1 MKALEESDQIQK
13 FGYKSWKNGDYIKT
27 MFPQGRL
34 TILGGRPLMGKTSF
48 VLSVARVMNAG
59 VLYLSL
65 KENISKIVRAVDTQE
80 LTKKHLKQWSFNTCD
95 IPGMSVEQLEC
106 LIRNHYHTI
115 IINYV
120 ELMNLGSDDSSK
132 CDDRAEELRQIY
144 EQLDLLARKSNC
156 RIIGV
161 SMLGRF
167 SNPLVPRFE
176 ECLEYLD
183 SNFIHERL
191 IILHRPSKNNNKLQS
206 TKTDYIELISMNRDG
221 EEIVDRFSVD
231 KNTRSIIRLVSSRK
245 RPIGKE

>member
-1 MKALEESDQIQK
+1 MISE
-13 FGYKSWKNGDYIKT
+13 DYIKR

-48 VLSVARVMNAG
+48 VLSVVRVLNTG

-65 KENISKIVRAVDTQE
+65 REDVSKVVRAVNTQE
-80 LTKKHLKQWSFNTCD
+80 LRKKLLKKWSFNTCD
-95 IPGMSVEQLEC
+95 IPGISVEQLEC

-120 ELMNLGSDDSSK
+120 ELMNLGNDDSSK

-144 EQLDLLARKSNC
+144 EQLDLLARKYNR

-167 SNPLVPRFE
+167 SNPIVPRFE
-176 ECLEYLD
+176 ECLRFLD
-183 SNFIHERL
+183 PNFLQERL
-191 IILHRPSKNNNKLQS
+191 IILHRPSKNNYKLQS
-206 TKTDYIELISMNRDG
+206 TKTDYIELISMNCDG
-221 EEIVDRFSVD
+221 EEIVDRYSVD
-231 KNTRSIIRLVSSRK
+231 KKTRSIIRLVSSRK
-245 RPIGKE
+245 RPVGKE

>member
-1 MKALEESDQIQK
+1 MIRE
-13 FGYKSWKNGDYIKT
+13 DYIKR

-34 TILGGRPLMGKTSF
+34 TILGGRPLAGKTSF
-48 VLSVARVMNAG
+48 VLSVVRVLNAG

-65 KENISKIVRAVDTQE
+65 REDVSKVVRAVNTQE
-80 LTKKHLKQWSFNTCD
+80 LRKKLLKKWSFNTCD
-95 IPGMSVEQLEC
+95 IPGISVEQLEC

-120 ELMNLGSDDSSK
+120 ELMNLGNDDSLK

-144 EQLDLLARKSNC
+144 EQLDLLAKKYNR

-167 SNPLVPRFE
+167 SNPLVPRFV
-176 ECLEYLD
+176 ECLQFLD
-183 SNFIHERL
+183 PNFLQERL
-191 IILHRPSKNNNKLQS
+191 IILHRPSKNNYKLQS
-206 TKTDYIELISMNRDG
+206 TKTDYIELISMNCDG

-245 RPIGKE
+245 RPVGKE

>member
-1 MKALEESDQIQK
+1 MISV
-13 FGYKSWKNGDYIKT
+13 DYIKR

-34 TILGGRPLMGKTSF
+34 TILGGSPFMGKTSF
-48 VLSVARVMNAG
+48 VLSVTRVMNAG

-65 KENISKIVRAVDTQE
+65 REDTSKVVRAVNRQE
-80 LTKKHLKQWSFNTCD
+80 LRKKLLKKWSFNTCD
-95 IPGMSVEQLEC
+95 IPGISVEQLEC

-120 ELMNLGSDDSSK
+120 ELMNLENDDSSK
-132 CDDRAEELRQIY
+132 CDDRAEELRQIF
-144 EQLDLLARKSNC
+144 EKLDLLARKYNC

-176 ECLEYLD
+176 ECLQFLD
-183 SNFIHERL
+183 FNFLHERL
-191 IILHRPSKNNNKLQS
+191 TILHRPSKYNSNLQS
-206 TKTDYIELISMNRDG
+206 PKTDYIELISMNRDG

-231 KNTRSIIRLVSSRK
+231 KDTRSIIRLVSSRK
-245 RPIGKE
+245 RQVGEEL